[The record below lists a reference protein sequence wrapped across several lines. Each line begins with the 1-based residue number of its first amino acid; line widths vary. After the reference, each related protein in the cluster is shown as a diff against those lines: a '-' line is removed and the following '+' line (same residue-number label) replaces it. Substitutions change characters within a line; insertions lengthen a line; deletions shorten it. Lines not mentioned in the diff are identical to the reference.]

1 MNKSFDAGKSSS
13 SRRDFLK
20 SSTAAVI
27 GGAVASGL
35 GAIPGAYAAGSD
47 MIKVGL
53 IGCGSRGSGA
63 AADVLESARGVKL
76 VAMGDAFSDHI
87 EKSLQVLSKLGDKV
101 DVPKD
106 RQFAGF
112 GAFEKVLE
120 CDVNYVILATPPGF
134 RPWHLKAAVEAGKH
148 IFAEKPVAVDGP
160 GIRAVLELDELARS
174 KGLGI
179 GVGTQRHHQT
189 GYVETLKRIHD
200 GAIGEITAARA
211 YWNQGPIWVHPKQE
225 AWSDMEWQ
233 MRNWYYFT
241 WLCGDHIVEQHV
253 HNLDVVNWAMSTH
266 PVRAVGVGGRQV
278 RTDPV
283 YGSIFDHFSIDYEFE
298 NGAHEASMCRQI
310 PGCENNVSEA
320 LAGTKGF
327 CQVNKYSITGEKG
340 WKFEGVNN
348 KPYVQE
354 HTDLIKSIRSGKPYN
369 ELKAVTESTLTA
381 IMGRM
386 AAYTGQAVTWEQA
399 LNSGE
404 SLMPPKLD
412 WQEPL
417 AIAPV
422 ALPGRT
428 KLV

>member
-1 MNKSFDAGKSSS
+1 MNKSSEGGKFRS
-13 SRRDFLK
+13 SRRDFLRR
-20 SSTAAVI
+20 STAAAF

-53 IGCGSRGSGA
+53 IGCGSRGTGA
-63 AADVLESARGVKL
+63 AENVLTAASGVKL
-76 VAMGDAFSDHI
+76 VAMGDTFADHI
-87 EKSLQVLSKLGDKV
+87 EVCLQTMTQDGFKV
-101 DVPKD
+101 DVPKE
-106 RQFAGF
+106 RQFVGF
-112 GAFEKVLE
+112 GAFEKVLAS
-120 CDVNYVILATPPGF
+120 DVNYVILATPPGF
-134 RPWHLKAAVEAGKH
+134 RPWHLKAAVEAGKN

-160 GIRAVLELDELARS
+160 GVRTVFEVEELSRS

-189 GYVETLKRIHD
+189 GYVETLKRIRD

-211 YWNQGPIWVHPKQE
+211 YWNQGKIWVYPKQE
-225 AWSDMEWQ
+225 GWSDMEWQ

-253 HNLDVVNWAMSTH
+253 HNLDVVNWAMGTH
-266 PVRAVGVGGRQV
+266 PVRAVGIGGRQV

-283 YGSIFDHFSIDYEFE
+283 YGNIYDHFSIDYEFE
-298 NGAHEASMCRQI
+298 NGVHEASMCRQI

-327 CQVNKYSITGEKG
+327 CQVNKYAITGEKS
-340 WKFEGVNN
+340 WKFEGANN

-369 ELKAVTESTLTA
+369 ELKAVTETTLTA

-386 AAYTGQAVTWEQA
+386 AAYTGQAVTWEEA
-399 LNSGE
+399 LNSQE

-417 AIAPV
+417 AVAPV